1 MIPHSVSIEMR
12 LFLIYSIV
20 IYRVYSQL
28 IGGKNGL
35 FPFPVDTSSQ
45 NSVFSHTS
53 FQRQTVQRGLLS
65 DEDVNGR
72 HVSVQSDV
80 AYPVE
85 TFSVDDYTAFH
96 GFDDTSMFATSVSI
110 GTDYAIVGAN
120 GYSTFNG
127 AVYIYSITEGSWTLK
142 FIISSPD
149 SFNSNFGLAL
159 KIDGTNIMISANGQ
173 SKFLVLLLILP
184 LTSYFFSSRF
194 LFSFQMLLLAEFIII
209 HRICM
214 VYGS

>member
-1 MIPHSVSIEMR
+1 MKY
-12 LFLIYSIV
+12 FLVYCIV
-20 IYRVYSQL
+20 IDIVCSQV
-28 IGGKNGL
+28 IGVRNGL
-35 FPFPVDTSSQ
+35 LPFAVDTSSHQ
-45 NSVFSHTS
+45 QKKFLQDKLH
-53 FQRQTVQRGLLS
+53 QTGHKY
-65 DEDVNGR
+65 DEDIDA
-72 HVSVQSDV
+72 HHISVQSDV
-80 AYPVE
+80 TYPVE
-85 TFSVDDYTAFH
+85 TFSVDGYTAFH

-110 GTDYAIVGAN
+110 GNDYAIVGAN

-173 SKFLVLLLILP
+173 SKSLVLLLILP
-184 LTSYFFSSRF
+184 FNFIFLLFAFS
-194 LFSFQMLLLAEFIII
+194 FSFQMLLLVEFIII